1 MSLRWATREV
11 FKEKKQECGRRE
23 ATHWFLRQVQK
34 IGILNENRRDPSS
47 WNGESVWFVNKPP
60 VSDKEN
66 VPPTALPQRNTFFK
80 FKSDA
85 FTEHQCTFSARLC
98 SPGSCPGK
106 PQSGP
111 LDTEQPQ
118 WGTCWWNALLSAIE
132 QSKIYPVSLGIKSS
146 TLQPQDCLFNFQGQA
161 QWGLH
166 IEKQYFCLFFFP

>member
-34 IGILNENRRDPSS
+34 IGILNENRRDLSS
-47 WNGESVWFVNKPP
+47 WNGESVCHQSLTK
-60 VSDKEN
+60 KMC
-66 VPPTALPQRNTFFK
+66 PQLLCPNETPFSK